1 MTPMKFGLRYCNTNQ
16 YVDASKAVELAQA
29 AEEAGFESIW
39 TIDHVV
45 VPEHYAPNYPYSED
59 GRMSSGVPSNSRPD
73 AIVWMTYVAA
83 ATKNLK
89 LGTGVL
95 VLPQRQLVTTA
106 KQIATLD
113 QMSGG
118 RVLLGVGVGW
128 MPEEFK
134 ALGVPFEQ
142 RGKRTDEY
150 IEAMRELWT
159 SDLPTYH
166 GEFVAFEGVHCRP
179 RPANGAVPIIIG
191 GHSKAAAKRAGR
203 LGDGFFPARE
213 FVHEL
218 GDLVRETAEEVGRDP
233 NNIEIVTNMPEDEA
247 EMVPLAEAGVTRMM
261 VPVVGLA
268 GVKDR
273 GIDGPEDVLKWRETI
288 KRYADL

>member
-1 MTPMKFGLRYCNTNQ
+1 MKFGLRYCNTSQ
-16 YVDASKAVELAQA
+16 YVEPAKAVELAQA
-29 AEEAGFESIW
+29 AEDTGFESIW

-45 VPEHYAPNYPYSED
+45 VPDDYVPNYPYSED
-59 GRMSSGVPSNSRPD
+59 GRMSSGSPSNARPD

-83 ATKNLK
+83 ATKTLK

-128 MPEEFK
+128 MPEEFR
-134 ALGVPFEQ
+134 ALGVPFER

-159 SDLPTYH
+159 AELPTYH
-166 GEFVAFEGVHCRP
+166 GEFVSFEGVHCRP
-179 RPANGAVPIIIG
+179 RPANGSVPIIIG

-218 GDLVRETAEEVGRDP
+218 GDLVRRKAEDAGRDP
-233 NNIEIVTNMPEDEA
+233 ASIEIVTNMPEDPD
-247 EMVPLAEAGVTRMM
+247 EMAPLAAQGVTRMM
-261 VPVVGLA
+261 VPVVGLV

-288 KRYADL
+288 ERYADL

>member
-1 MTPMKFGLRYCNTNQ
+1 MKFGLRYCNTNQ

-134 ALGVPFEQ
+134 ALGVPLSL
-142 RGKRTDEY
+142 
-150 IEAMRELWT
+150 I
-159 SDLPTYH
+159 H
-166 GEFVAFEGVHCRP
+166 
-179 RPANGAVPIIIG
+179 I
-191 GHSKAAAKRAGR
+191 
-203 LGDGFFPARE
+203 
-213 FVHEL
+213 
-218 GDLVRETAEEVGRDP
+218 
-233 NNIEIVTNMPEDEA
+233 
-247 EMVPLAEAGVTRMM
+247 
-261 VPVVGLA
+261 
-268 GVKDR
+268 
-273 GIDGPEDVLKWRETI
+273 
-288 KRYADL
+288 

>member
-1 MTPMKFGLRYCNTNQ
+1 MKFGLRYCNTNQ
-16 YVDASKAVELAQA
+16 YVDPAKAVELAQA
-29 AEEAGFESIW
+29 AEAAGFESIW

-45 VPEHYAPNYPYSED
+45 VPEDYAPNYPYSED
-59 GRMSSGVPSNSRPD
+59 GRMSSGVPSNPRPD

-83 ATKNLK
+83 ATTTLK

-118 RVLLGVGVGW
+118 RILLGVGVGW

-134 ALGVPFEQ
+134 ALGVPFEK

-159 SDLPTYH
+159 SDLPTYR
-166 GEFVAFEGVHCRP
+166 GDYVAFEAVHCRP
-179 RPANGAVPIIIG
+179 RPKNGTVPIIIG
-191 GHSKAAAKRAGR
+191 GHSEAAARRAGR

-213 FVHEL
+213 FVLEL
-218 GDLVRETAEEVGRDP
+218 GDLVRRTAEEAGRDP
-233 NNIEIVTNMPEDEA
+233 AAIEIVTNMPEDPD
-247 EMVPLAEAGVTRMM
+247 EMGPLAEAGVARMM

-288 KRYADL
+288 ERYADL

>member
-1 MTPMKFGLRYCNTNQ
+1 MKFGLRYCNTNQ
-16 YVDASKAVELAQA
+16 YVDPAKAVELAQA
-29 AEEAGFESIW
+29 AEAAGFESIW

-45 VPEHYAPNYPYSED
+45 VPEDYAPNYPYSED
-59 GRMSSGVPSNSRPD
+59 GRMSSGVPSNPRPD

-83 ATKNLK
+83 ATTTLK

-95 VLPQRQLVTTA
+95 VLPQRPLVVTA
-106 KQIATLD
+106 KQVATLD
-113 QMSGG
+113 HMSGG

-134 ALGVPFEQ
+134 ALGVPFEK

-159 SDLPTYH
+159 SDLPTYR
-166 GEFVAFEGVHCRP
+166 GDYVEFEGVHCRP
-179 RPANGAVPIIIG
+179 RPANGSVPIIIG
-191 GHSKAAAKRAGR
+191 GHSKAAARRAGR

-213 FVHEL
+213 FVA
-218 GDLVRETAEEVGRDP
+218 DLVGLVRSSAEEAGRDP
-233 NNIEIVTNMPEDEA
+233 AAVEIVTNMPEDPD
-247 EMVPLAEAGVTRMM
+247 EMAFLAAQGVTRMM

-288 KRYADL
+288 ERYADL

>member
-1 MTPMKFGLRYCNTNQ
+1 MKFGLRYCNTNQ
-16 YVDASKAVELAQA
+16 YVDPVKAVELAQA

-45 VPEHYAPNYPYSED
+45 VPDEYAPNYPYSED
-59 GRMSSGVPSNSRPD
+59 GRMSSGVPSNPRPD

-83 ATKNLK
+83 ATTRLK

-95 VLPQRQLVTTA
+95 VLPQRSVVVTA
-106 KQIATLD
+106 KQVATLD
-113 QMSGG
+113 YMSGG

-128 MPEEFK
+128 MPEEFA
-134 ALGVPFEQ
+134 ALGVPFER

-159 SDLPTYH
+159 SELPTYK
-166 GEFVAFEGVHCRP
+166 GEFVEFEGVHCRP
-179 RPANGAVPIIIG
+179 RPANGSVPVIIG
-191 GHSKAAAKRAGR
+191 GHSKPAARRAGR

-213 FVHEL
+213 YVVEL
-218 GDLVRETAEEVGRDP
+218 IDVVRAAAEEAGRDP
-233 NNIEIVTNMPEDEA
+233 AAVEIVTNMPEDED
-247 EMVPLAEAGVTRMM
+247 EMSYLAENGVTRMM

-288 KRYADL
+288 ERYAEL

>member
-1 MTPMKFGLRYCNTNQ
+1 M
-16 YVDASKAVELAQA
+16 
-29 AEEAGFESIW
+29 
-39 TIDHVV
+39 
-45 VPEHYAPNYPYSED
+45 
-59 GRMSSGVPSNSRPD
+59 
-73 AIVWMTYVAA
+73 
-83 ATKNLK
+83 
-89 LGTGVL
+89 GVL

-128 MPEEFK
+128 MPEEFR
-134 ALGVPFEQ
+134 ALGVPFER

-159 SDLPTYH
+159 AELPTYH
-166 GEFVAFEGVHCRP
+166 GEFVSFEGVHCRP
-179 RPANGAVPIIIG
+179 RPANGSVPIIIG

-218 GDLVRETAEEVGRDP
+218 GDLVRRTAEDAGRDP
-233 NNIEIVTNMPEDEA
+233 ASIEIVTNMPEDPD
-247 EMVPLAEAGVTRMM
+247 EMVPLAAQGVTRMM

-273 GIDGPEDVLKWRETI
+273 EINGPEDVFKFRETI
-288 KRYADL
+288 ERYADL